1 MIYLQTLGGFVLLL
15 GCAEL
20 LVRGAVSL
28 AQRLGVAPLV
38 IGMTVVAWGT
48 TAPELVVSLD
58 AALLGSPGISV
69 GNVVGSNIAN
79 ILLILGVGAMIAP
92 MACDRGQINRDA
104 LAMLLASGLFA
115 VIVSVGRLEFWQGT
129 IMIVLLV
136 GFTLTSYRMARRRHA
151 AAEAAEATVEEFGG
165 APKSLGSSLLI
176 LVLGIAGV
184 VIGADLLVE
193 GAVGLARQFGV
204 SEAAIGL
211 TLVALGTSLPELATA
226 AVSAYRGHAEVAL
239 GNVVGANIYNVLGIM
254 GVVSIITP
262 IDVPAK
268 IAALDIWIM
277 VAVTVVF
284 VGLIIGLGRLGR
296 AAAALFLVAYVVF
309 TLSQYGD
316 FARMWS

>member
-28 AQRLGVAPLV
+28 AQRLGVTPLV

-92 MACDRGQINRDA
+92 MVCERGQINRDA
-104 LAMLLASGLFA
+104 IAMLLSTGLFA
-115 VIVSVGRLEFWQGT
+115 VIVSLGQLQYWQGT

-136 GFTLTSYRMARRRHA
+136 GFTLTSYRMAQRKQA
-151 AAEAAEATVEEFGG
+151 AAKAAEATVEEFGD
-165 APKSLGSSLLI
+165 APKGLPLSILT

-184 VIGADLLVE
+184 VFGAHLLVE
-193 GAVGLARQFGV
+193 GAVGLARAYGV

-211 TLVALGTSLPELATA
+211 TLVAVGTSLPELATA
-226 AVSAYRGHAEVAL
+226 AVSAVRGHAEVAL
-239 GNVVGANIYNVLGIM
+239 GNVVGANIYNLLGIM

-262 IDVPAK
+262 IEVPAK
-268 IAALDIWIM
+268 IAALDVWVM
-277 VAVTVVF
+277 LAVTVIF
-284 VGLIIGLGRLGR
+284 VGLIVFRSGFGRVTAG
-296 AAAALFLVAYVVF
+296 LFLVAYAAF
-309 TLSQYGD
+309 TISQYGD
-316 FARMWS
+316 FARMWG